1 MTILLVYVDDMI
13 VIRDDM
19 QEIPSLKKQLT
30 IVIKVLGQLKYFLG
44 IEVAYSRG
52 NLFLSQRKYITDLVK
67 YTCMSNYKPACTL
80 IEAKHCIGA
89 SKESDQV
96 DKGSYQQLVGKLIY
110 LSHTRPDIAYL
121 VGVLSQ
127 YMHDLREV
135 HHQAAQQVLAYLKG
149 TIVGIYTDV
158 DYVGSVDDRHSTTG
172 YCYLIGGNLITWQSQ
187 KQRVVAQSSVEA
199 EFRAMAL
206 RICDGIWIKNIL
218 NDLQIP
224 MEGSITLFC
233 DDQSTIS
240 IAHDLV
246 QHNKSRHIEVG
257 RHFIKEKLESGMFCT
272 EYVSSTNQ
280 LADILTKGISV
291 IEFCKQ
297 RSKLGMNDIHAPA

>member
-1 MTILLVYVDDMI
+1 
-13 VIRDDM
+13 
-19 QEIPSLKKQLT
+19 
-30 IVIKVLGQLKYFLG
+30 
-44 IEVAYSRG
+44 
-52 NLFLSQRKYITDLVK
+52 
-67 YTCMSNYKPACTL
+67 MSNYKPACTL

-110 LSHTRPDIAYL
+110 LAHTRLDIAYL

-127 YMHDLREV
+127 YMHEGDSL
-135 HHQAAQQVLAYLKG
+135 
-149 TIVGIYTDV
+149 TVGIYTDV
-158 DYVGSVDDRHSTTG
+158 DYVGSVDDRRSTTG
-172 YCYLIGGNLITWQSQ
+172 YCYLIGGNLVTWQSQ

-206 RICDGIWIKNIL
+206 GICEGIWIKNIL

-224 MEGSITLFC
+224 MEGLITLFC
-233 DDQSTIS
+233 DNQSTIS
-240 IAHDLV
+240 IAHDPV
-246 QHNKSRHIEVG
+246 QHNKSKHIEVG
-257 RHFIKEKLESGMFCT
+257 RHFIKEKLELGMFCT

-291 IEFCKQ
+291 IELCKQ